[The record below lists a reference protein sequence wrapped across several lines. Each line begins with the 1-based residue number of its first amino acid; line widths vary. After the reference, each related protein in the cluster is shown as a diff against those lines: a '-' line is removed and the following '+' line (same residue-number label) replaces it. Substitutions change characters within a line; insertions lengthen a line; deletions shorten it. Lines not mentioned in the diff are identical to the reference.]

1 MINKI
6 IPNSIKVIIRQI
18 QRERIDKKTGVK
30 SQFAKQE
37 NLTLKK
43 SFSEIISVSQPI
55 HYNPLSGNKVENIK
69 IAIKKIEP
77 IVIQPNQV
85 FSFWE
90 LVKKPSKKDGYKSGR
105 NIIGDKLQEDIGGG
119 LCQVSGIL
127 YHLALLSGMEIIE
140 RHNHTID
147 LYKEDERYTPIGTDA
162 TVVFGYKDIR
172 FKNTSNQ
179 SISFSFDVNES
190 KFSATLLAEKKLPEY
205 KLRFVREEFKDYRTV
220 KTYRINSDNEESYI
234 NLSRYKL

>member
-1 MINKI
+1 MIINI
-6 IPNSIKVIIRQI
+6 IPNSIKVIIRQF
-18 QRERIDKKTGVK
+18 QRERNDKKTGLK
-30 SQFAKQE
+30 SQFANQE
-37 NLTLKK
+37 NTSLKK
-43 SFSEIISVSQPI
+43 TLTNLISVTQPI
-55 HYNPLSGNKVENIK
+55 RFNPLSLNKVENIK

-77 IVIQPNQV
+77 IIIQPNQV

-90 LVKKPSKKDGYKSGR
+90 LVKQPSKKEGYKTGR
-105 NIIGDKLQEDIGGG
+105 NIIGNKLMEDIGGG
-119 LCQVSGIL
+119 LCQVSGII
-127 YHLALLSGMEIIE
+127 YHLALLSGLEIIE

-172 FKNTSNQ
+172 FRNSTNSPL
-179 SISFSFDVNES
+179 SFSFDVNES
-190 KFSATLLAEKKLPEY
+190 QFSAAILAEQQLPEY
-205 KLRFVREEFKDYRTV
+205 KLRFVREEFQDYRTV